1 MNKQIEYYQNKLD
14 YEMDPS
20 DVFEALERGD
30 GIIPLD
36 ARRSKAY
43 EKEHIPG
50 ALNIPHREMDEKSTG
65 NLDKTKLYACYCS
78 GVGCNASTRGALKM
92 TKLGFRVKEVIG
104 GIEHWKKDGY
114 ATEGTHSI
122 EGLLVKCEC

>member
-20 DVFEALERGD
+20 DLFEAIERGE

-50 ALNIPHREMDEKSTG
+50 ALNFPHREMDEKSTVVT
-65 NLDKTKLYACYCS
+65 LLQ
-78 GVGCNASTRGALKM
+78 
-92 TKLGFRVKEVIG
+92 EV
-104 GIEHWKKDGY
+104 
-114 ATEGTHSI
+114 
-122 EGLLVKCEC
+122 L

>member
-1 MNKQIEYYQNKLD
+1 MNKQIEYYQNKLE

-20 DVFEALERGD
+20 DLFEALERGEK
-30 GIIPLD
+30 IMPLD
-36 ARRSKAY
+36 TRRSIAY
-43 EKEHIPG
+43 EKDHIPG
-50 ALNIPHREMDEKSTG
+50 AVNIPHRDMDEKTTRH
-65 NLDKTKLYACYCS
+65 LDKSKLYACYCN

-92 TKLGFRVKEVIG
+92 TKLGFRVKEVAG

-114 ATEGTHSI
+114 LTEGTHST